1 MWRGSRN
8 STKKKEQAEVAGETS
23 SDPSWLNEM
32 MGETSLDLSWLD
44 QTPNETSLDPELV
57 ARLARECG
65 KEDPTEFVCE
75 LDMSLDMN

>member
-1 MWRGSRN
+1 
-8 STKKKEQAEVAGETS
+8 
-23 SDPSWLNEM
+23 M

-65 KEDPTEFVCE
+65 KEDPTELVCE